1 MHAKYMHELC
11 SLLMHIPTYY
21 NVISCYNNVLWTF
34 SIDPPFLV
42 ITQQN
47 RKTLLCV
54 FLSFRNLPELKLT
67 QDFWSVNILS
77 REAPEAQEVNE
88 MRPRGRTS
96 IGGATTMPGRATHAR
111 WGLEPPTPSIFA
123 PRFSA

>member
-1 MHAKYMHELC
+1 M
-11 SLLMHIPTYY
+11 LL
-21 NVISCYNNVLWTF
+21 VIIIMFYGHFPSTPL
-34 SIDPPFLV
+34 ILV

-54 FLSFRNLPELKLT
+54 FLSFRNLPELKPT

-88 MRPRGRTS
+88 RTPRGRTS
-96 IGGATTMPGRATHAR
+96 TGGAATMPGRATHAR